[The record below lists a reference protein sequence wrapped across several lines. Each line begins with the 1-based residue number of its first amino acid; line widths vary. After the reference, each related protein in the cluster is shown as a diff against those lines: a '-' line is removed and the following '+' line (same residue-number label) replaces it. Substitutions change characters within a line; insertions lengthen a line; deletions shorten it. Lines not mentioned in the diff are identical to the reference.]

1 MRKLV
6 AAGLMLAAM
15 LSATL
20 ARAQAQAPERWLHIK
35 VDSKDA
41 EGEVVRVNVPL
52 SMAEKVLPAIHSKEL
67 QDGKVKFT
75 GHTEDV
81 DIRAILEAVRTTGDN
96 EFVTI
101 QSKKEN
107 VRVAK
112 SGGYLLVKVT
122 DSGEKAENAE
132 KVDVKVPLTVVQALL
147 SAGEDQLDIAAA
159 IRALNAH
166 GDTELVT
173 VTDPKE
179 TVRIW
184 VDSKNV
190 AE

>member
-1 MRKLV
+1 V
-6 AAGLMLAAM
+6 A
-15 LSATL
+15 L

-52 SMAEKVLPAIHSKEL
+52 SMAEKVLPAIHSKDL
-67 QDGKVKFT
+67 QGGKVKIKA
-75 GHTEDV
+75 HTEDI
-81 DIRAILEAVRTTGDN
+81 DLRAILDAVRTAADN
-96 EFVTI
+96 EFVTV

-122 DSGEKAENAE
+122 DNGEKAEN
-132 KVDVKVPLTVVQALL
+132 VDIKVPFTVVEALL
-147 SAGEDQLDIAAA
+147 SAGEDELDVAAA

-173 VTDPKE
+173 VTDQKE

-184 VDSKNV
+184 VDSKNT
-190 AE
+190 EQ

>member
-1 MRKLV
+1 MRRLLV
-6 AAGLMLAAM
+6 VGLILVVMAPAAM
-15 LSATL
+15 AQT
-20 ARAQAQAPERWLHIK
+20 QAQAPERWLHIK

-52 SMAEKVLPAIHSKEL
+52 SMAEKVLPAIHSKDL
-67 QDGKVKFT
+67 QDGKVKFK

-81 DIRAILEAVRTTGDN
+81 DIRAILDAVRTAGDN
-96 EFVTI
+96 EFVTV

-112 SGGYLLVKVT
+112 SGGYLLVRVREN
-122 DSGEKAENAE
+122 GEKPEN
-132 KVDVKVPLTVVQALL
+132 VDIKVPFTVVEALL
-147 SAGEDQLDIAAA
+147 SAGEDELDIAAA
-159 IRALNAH
+159 IRALNVH

-173 VTDPKE
+173 VTDQKE

-184 VDSKNV
+184 VDSKN
-190 AE
+190 AGE

>member
-1 MRKLV
+1 MRRLLT
-6 AAGLMLAAM
+6 AGLMLAAM
-15 LSATL
+15 LPVTL

-35 VDSKDA
+35 VDSKNA

-52 SMAEKVLPAIHSKEL
+52 SMAEKVLPAIHSKDL
-67 QDGKVKFT
+67 QDGKVKFKA
-75 GHTEDV
+75 HTEDV
-81 DIRAILEAVRTTGDN
+81 DIRAILEAVRSAGDN
-96 EFVTI
+96 EFVSV

-122 DSGEKAENAE
+122 ENGEKSEN
-132 KVDVKVPLTVVQALL
+132 VDIKIPFTVVEALL
-147 SAGEDQLDIAAA
+147 SAGKDELDIAAA
-159 IRALNAH
+159 IRALSAH

-173 VTDPKE
+173 VTDKTE

-184 VDSKNV
+184 VDSKN
-190 AE
+190 AEE